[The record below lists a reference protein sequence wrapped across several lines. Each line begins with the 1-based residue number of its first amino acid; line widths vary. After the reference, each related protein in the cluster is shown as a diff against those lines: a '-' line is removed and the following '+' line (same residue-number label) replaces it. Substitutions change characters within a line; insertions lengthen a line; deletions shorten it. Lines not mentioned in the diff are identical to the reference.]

1 MIRDLNKIGY
11 PSCQIINVK
20 LLKAVFKKEK
30 KYLLKTKFPQNF
42 LILKLIN
49 KYKNW
54 KILELNCIFNHLVSF
69 DDKWI
74 KMIHAWDWFRDP
86 QKCES
91 LTYEEMPYQKEEI
104 K

>member
-1 MIRDLNKIGY
+1 MIAEVEVERAAVKIE
-11 PSCQIINVK
+11 P
-20 LLKAVFKKEK
+20 AKK
-30 KYLLKTKFPQNF
+30 T
-42 LILKLIN
+42 
-49 KYKNW
+49 
-54 KILELNCIFNHLVSF
+54 F

-91 LTYEEMPYQKEEI
+91 LTYEEMPYQKEEL